1 MATLFQGFEVLGF
14 FSYLFPFLLV
24 LFILYAILA
33 KTQILSENN
42 SLNAI
47 VALVFAV
54 LLVVSKSALVV
65 VNTMIP
71 WFVLLIIFVLFL
83 LMIVKTFGYDDNAI
97 KEAVS
102 GRGYIMTT
110 LIIVALIIFVGA
122 LASVFG
128 QDLLN
133 RDTGIDENGVN
144 QTGQSSDF
152 ETNLWDT
159 LFHPKVLGLI
169 VIVLVSTF
177 ALKFLTDPSIT

>member
-1 MATLFQGFEVLGF
+1 
-14 FSYLFPFLLV
+14 
-24 LFILYAILA
+24 
-33 KTQILSENN
+33 
-42 SLNAI
+42 
-47 VALVFAV
+47 
-54 LLVVSKSALVV
+54 
-65 VNTMIP
+65 
-71 WFVLLIIFVLFL
+71 
-83 LMIVKTFGYDDNAI
+83 
-97 KEAVS
+97 
-102 GRGYIMTT
+102 MTT